1 LQDGVAEIA
10 ARGGFRVQHDR
21 YIFDNPEA
29 ESVAMDEKHIEQIR
43 NTRAL
48 ARYTTRVAK
57 EIDSATSDM
66 HGDHGMES
74 VRTAEHNGHS
84 ILVRTHYEF
93 EVDGNPLVSPVM
105 VDNFGRVACHA
116 LPNYSFLSAIDLVKQ
131 LIETFPEDFSAEH
144 RAPAHKRRA
153 VKARG
158 SPPRKSTVGKQRRA
172 ATRRTKVQS
181 KRESKTV
188 KR

>member
-1 LQDGVAEIA
+1 
-10 ARGGFRVQHDR
+10 
-21 YIFDNPEA
+21 
-29 ESVAMDEKHIEQIR
+29 MDDKDIEQMR
-43 NTRAL
+43 TTRAL
-48 ARYTTRVAK
+48 ARYTTRAAK
-57 EIDSATSDM
+57 EIDSATTDVHV
-66 HGDHGMES
+66 HGEHAMES

-144 RAPAHKRRA
+144 RAPAHKRRP

-158 SPPRKSTVGKQRRA
+158 SPPKKSTVAKQRRA

-181 KRESKTV
+181 KRESKTA